1 MNFTVREM
9 QTPDDYTEVADLLNY
24 ELSEE
29 THADHLALEDSK
41 IPAVG
46 TLGKNESGLLTGHDR
61 MRIVA
66 VNEDEAIIGYGI
78 SWRAPWTAAGELNHW
93 LIVNPHYRN
102 QGIGAALYNTLEQ
115 WANGIG
121 ASKLNYEVHD
131 DQDSSIA
138 FSREHGYEQERHNFE
153 SVLELNSFD
162 RSMFEYINLRYPILP
177 LTEIDDPDR
186 EQRLYELYKETT
198 QDIPGISGDY
208 FDFHEWRKWT
218 LELPESK
225 PENILVALD
234 GNKFIGVT
242 HLLHFETANSM
253 YNEYTGVR
261 RDYRGQRIGLSL
273 KLKAIELAVSK
284 KIEYM
289 RTNNDSLNAPMLT
302 INRDRLKFEAV
313 PGRYK
318 MVKFL
323 QQV

>member
-1 MNFTVREM
+1 M
-9 QTPDDYTEVADLLNY
+9 QTPDDYSEVANLLNY
-24 ELSEE
+24 ILSEE
-29 THADHLALEDSK
+29 IHADNLAIEDSK

-46 TLGKNESGLLTGHDR
+46 SLGKNESGLLTGYDR

-66 VNEDEAIIGYGI
+66 VDEKGVIVGYGI
-78 SWRAPWTAAGELNHW
+78 SWRAPWTAAGELNHA

-102 QGIGAALYNTLEQ
+102 QGIGAALYKKLEQ
-115 WANGIG
+115 WAYDIG

-131 DQDSSIA
+131 DQDSSLA
-138 FSREHGYEQERHNFE
+138 FAREHGYEQERHNFE

-162 RSMFEYINLRYPILP
+162 GRMSEYINLSYPILP

-186 EQRLYELYKETT
+186 EHRLYELYKETA
-198 QDIPGISGDY
+198 QDIPGFSGDY

-225 PENILVALD
+225 LENVLVALD

-242 HLLHFETANSM
+242 HLLHFETTQSM

-261 RDYRGQRIGLSL
+261 RDYRGQKIGLSL

-289 RTNNDSLNAPMLT
+289 RTNNDSLNIPMLT
-302 INRDRLKFEAV
+302 INRDRLQFVAV

-318 MVKFL
+318 MVKL
-323 QQV
+323 MQQV